1 MDPVTLA
8 ALAGLALVDSTS
20 LGTLVL
26 PLLLLLAPRVDV
38 RRYAAYLAV
47 VGGLYAALG
56 VALVLGAGAL
66 RDVVLDLG
74 DVTWLRWVQ
83 LVVGV
88 VLLAAGA
95 VGDKVLE
102 WWRRRPGHGG
112 RQPDGTG
119 GPGGPDEP
127 EEGTDR
133 AGTWA
138 ERLVGPDAS
147 YRAVVGVALAAVL
160 VEVASMLPFLAAV
173 GLVTAADLPVVGTV
187 GVVAAYAVVMVA
199 PALLLLGVRLALR
212 DRVEAP
218 LARLAAWLRRVT
230 DGAVYWVLAIVGLL
244 LAGDA
249 AGALGLA

>member
-95 VGDKVLE
+95 VGDKVLA
-102 WWRRRPGHGG
+102 WWRRRPGHAE
-112 RQPDGTG
+112 RASG
-119 GPGGPDEP
+119 GPR
-127 EEGTDR
+127 EGADR

-173 GLVTAADLPVVGTV
+173 GLITAADLPVVGTV
-187 GVVAAYAVVMVA
+187 GIVAAYAVVMVA

-230 DGAVYWVLAIVGLL
+230 DGAVYWVFAVVGLL
-244 LAGDA
+244 VAGDA
-249 AGALGLA
+249 AGALGLT

>member
-47 VGGLYAALG
+47 VGGFYAAVG
-56 VALVLGAGAL
+56 VTLVLGAGAL
-66 RDVVLDLG
+66 RDLVLDLG
-74 DVTWLRWVQ
+74 DLTWLRWAQ

-95 VGDKVLE
+95 VGDKVLA
-102 WWRRRPGHGG
+102 WWRRRPGHAPE
-112 RQPDGTG
+112 QPA
-119 GPGGPDEP
+119 
-127 EEGTDR
+127 DR

-138 ERLVGPDAS
+138 ERLVGADAS
-147 YRAVVGVALAAVL
+147 YRVVVGVALAAVL
-160 VEVASMLPFLAAV
+160 VEVASMLPFLAAI
-173 GLVTAADLPVVGTV
+173 GLITAADLPVVGTV
-187 GVVAAYAVVMVA
+187 GVVAAYALVMVA
-199 PALLLLGVRLALR
+199 PALLLLAVRLALR

-244 LAGDA
+244 LAADA
-249 AGALGLA
+249 ASALGTG

>member
-95 VGDKVLE
+95 VGDKVLA
-102 WWRRRPGHGG
+102 WWRRRPGHAE
-112 RQPDGTG
+112 RASG
-119 GPGGPDEP
+119 GPR
-127 EEGTDR
+127 EGADR

-173 GLVTAADLPVVGTV
+173 GLITAADLPVVGTV
-187 GVVAAYAVVMVA
+187 GIVAAYAVVMVA

-230 DGAVYWVLAIVGLL
+230 DGAVYWVLAVVGLL
-244 LAGDA
+244 VAGDA
-249 AGALGLA
+249 AGALGLT

>member
-88 VLLAAGA
+88 ALLVAGA

-112 RQPDGTG
+112 RDETG
-119 GPGGPDEP
+119 
-127 EEGTDR
+127 DR
-133 AGTWA
+133 AGSWA
-138 ERLVGPDAS
+138 GRLVGPDAS

-160 VEVASMLPFLAAV
+160 VEVASMLPFLAAI
-173 GLVTAADLPVVGTV
+173 GLITAADLPVVGTV
-187 GVVAAYAVVMVA
+187 GTVAAYAVVMVA
-199 PALLLLGVRLALR
+199 PALLLLGVRLVLR

-244 LAGDA
+244 VAGDA
-249 AGALGLA
+249 ATALGLT

>member
-8 ALAGLALVDSTS
+8 ALVGLALVDSTS
-20 LGTLVL
+20 MGTLVL

-47 VGGLYAALG
+47 VGGLYAAVG

-74 DVTWLRWVQ
+74 DLTWLRWAQ

-88 VLLAAGA
+88 ALLAAGA

-102 WWRRRPGHGG
+102 WWRRRPGHE
-112 RQPDGTG
+112 
-119 GPGGPDEP
+119 PGDSA
-127 EEGTDR
+127 DR

-147 YRAVVGVALAAVL
+147 YRVVVGVALAAVL

-173 GLVTAADLPVVGTV
+173 GLITAADLPVVGTV
-187 GVVAAYAVVMVA
+187 GVVAAYALVMVA

-230 DGAVYWVLAIVGLL
+230 DGAVYWVMAIVGLL

-249 AGALGLA
+249 AAALGLT

>member
-1 MDPVTLA
+1 M
-8 ALAGLALVDSTS
+8 VDSTS

-47 VGGLYAALG
+47 VGGLYAAVG
-56 VALVLGAGAL
+56 VALVLGAGVL

-74 DVTWLRWVQ
+74 DVTWLRWAQ

-88 VLLAAGA
+88 ALLAAGA
-95 VGDKVLE
+95 VGDKVLA
-102 WWRRRPGHGG
+102 WWRRRTGHGEPG
-112 RQPDGTG
+112 QPGN
-119 GPGGPDEP
+119 
-127 EEGTDR
+127 R

-173 GLVTAADLPVVGTV
+173 GLITAADLPVVGTV
-187 GVVAAYAVVMVA
+187 GVVAAYALVMVA

-249 AGALGLA
+249 AGALRLT